1 MSVLSRLV
9 KRTTGRSIGANI
21 GQAVGTLTGG
31 SILGIPASIFGDTLS
46 EELSRASNRAETTT
60 TQTVPSNQ
68 GPVMP
73 TGPAQNIEI
82 DFRGDSDM
90 PMYSP
95 PAMANTPFIQPA
107 SFQQANVIPFIRP
120 GIGAVGTAIGA
131 GAAVIMDLL
140 TGQPTKLII
149 TRKLQREARQ
159 AADFYM
165 NDLDMVAEYL
175 SRTKGK
181 RFTEDI
187 VVDILLKRFTNQ
199 GPYVTKAAVRKT
211 RQTVRKLNTLSKLQ
225 AEICKPT
232 TRARV
237 RRTTTRAK
245 ASAMANC

>member
-9 KRTTGRSIGANI
+9 KRTTGRSIGANV
-21 GQAVGTLTGG
+21 GAAVGTLTGG

-46 EELSRASNRAETTT
+46 EELSRQSNRAEPTQ
-60 TQTVPSNQ
+60 TQTVPSDM
-68 GPVMP
+68 GPQMP
-73 TGPAQNIEI
+73 MGPAQNIEI
-82 DFRGDSDM
+82 DFRGGSDV
-90 PMYSP
+90 PML
-95 PAMANTPFIQPA
+95 NTAQMGNNPFIQPA

-175 SRTKGK
+175 SRVKKK

-199 GPYVTKAAVRKT
+199 GPFVTKAAVRKT
-211 RQTVRKLNTLSKLQ
+211 RATVRKLNTLSKLQ

-232 TRARV
+232 TRARA
-237 RRTTTRAK
+237 RRTTARAT
-245 ASAMANC
+245 ASAMAK

>member
-1 MSVLSRLV
+1 MSVFSRLSRAL
-9 KRTTGRSIGANI
+9 TGRSLGAN
-21 GQAVGTLTGG
+21 VGSVVGPL
-31 SILGIPASIFGDTLS
+31 LGIPGGPATGAIIGDTLS

-60 TQTVPSNQ
+60 TMTVPSNQ
-68 GPVMP
+68 GPIMP

-82 DFRGDSDM
+82 DFRGDTDV
-90 PMYSP
+90 PMLGS
-95 PAMANTPFIQPA
+95 AQMGNNPFIQNA
-107 SFQQANVIPFIRP
+107 SYQQANVIPFIRP
-120 GIGAVGTAIGA
+120 GYLQSS

-149 TRKLQREARQ
+149 TRKLQREAKQ

-175 SRTKGK
+175 SRTKKK

-232 TRARV
+232 TRARA
-237 RRTTTRAK
+237 RRTTARAT
-245 ASAMANC
+245 ASAMAK

>member
-1 MSVLSRLV
+1 MSVFSRLSRAL
-9 KRTTGRSIGANI
+9 TGRSIGAN
-21 GQAVGTLTGG
+21 VGSVVGPL
-31 SILGIPASIFGDTLS
+31 LGIPGGPATGAIIGDTLS

-60 TQTVPSNQ
+60 TMTVPSNQ
-68 GPVMP
+68 GPIMP

-82 DFRGDSDM
+82 DFRGDTDV
-90 PMYSP
+90 PMLGS
-95 PAMANTPFIQPA
+95 AQMGNNPFIQNA
-107 SFQQANVIPFIRP
+107 SYQQANVIPFIRP

-232 TRARV
+232 TRARA
-237 RRTTTRAK
+237 RRTTARAT
-245 ASAMANC
+245 ASAMAK

>member
-1 MSVLSRLV
+1 MSILSRIV

-21 GQAVGTLTGG
+21 GAVLGPALGVPGG
-31 SILGIPASIFGDTLS
+31 PLGGAVLGDTIS
-46 EELSRASNRAETTT
+46 EELSRGARPPEPTTMA
-60 TQTVPSNQ
+60 TVPSDM
-68 GPVMP
+68 GPQMP
-73 TGPAQNIEI
+73 MGPAQNIEI
-82 DFRGDSDM
+82 DFRGDSGM
-90 PMYSP
+90 PML
-95 PAMANTPFIQPA
+95 NTAQMGNNPFIQNA
-107 SFQQANVIPFIRP
+107 SYQQANILPFVRP

-149 TRKLQREARQ
+149 TRKLQRDAKM
-159 AADFYM
+159 AAEFYM

-211 RQTVRKLNTLSKLQ
+211 RSTIKKLNTLSKLE
-225 AEICKPT
+225 AEICKP
-232 TRARV
+232 R
-237 RRTTTRAK
+237 RRTPARRTATAK
-245 ASAMANC
+245 AMASAR

>member
-1 MSVLSRLV
+1 MSILSRIV

-21 GQAVGTLTGG
+21 GAAVGTLTGG
-31 SILGIPASIFGDTLS
+31 SILGVPAAILGDTIS
-46 EELSRASNRAETTT
+46 EELSRGARPPEP
-60 TQTVPSNQ
+60 TQMATVPSDM

-90 PMYSP
+90 PMYTTTQ
-95 PAMANTPFIQPA
+95 MGNNPFIQPA
-107 SFQQANVIPFIRP
+107 SFQQTNVIPFIRP

-149 TRKLQREARQ
+149 TRKLQRDAKM
-159 AADFYM
+159 AAEFYM

-187 VVDILLKRFTNQ
+187 VVDILLKKFTNQ

-211 RQTVRKLNTLSKLQ
+211 RSTIRKLNTLSKLE
-225 AEICKPT
+225 AEICKPRR
-232 TRARV
+232 RAPA
-237 RRTTTRAK
+237 RRASTATARAMAK
-245 ASAMANC
+245 A

>member
-1 MSVLSRLV
+1 MSILSRIV

-21 GQAVGTLTGG
+21 GAVLGPALGVPGG
-31 SILGIPASIFGDTLS
+31 PFGGAVLGDTIS
-46 EELSRASNRAETTT
+46 EELSRGARPPEPTTMA
-60 TQTVPSNQ
+60 TVPSDM
-68 GPVMP
+68 GPQMP
-73 TGPAQNIEI
+73 MGPAQNIEI
-82 DFRGDSDM
+82 DFRGDSGM
-90 PMYSP
+90 PML
-95 PAMANTPFIQPA
+95 NTAQMGNNPFIQNA
-107 SFQQANVIPFIRP
+107 SYQQANILPFVRP

-149 TRKLQREARQ
+149 TRKLQRDAKM
-159 AADFYM
+159 AAEFYM

-211 RQTVRKLNTLSKLQ
+211 RSTIKKLNTLSKLE
-225 AEICKPT
+225 AEICKPRRRAPMRRA
-232 TRARV
+232 TRA
-237 RRTTTRAK
+237 TAT
-245 ASAMANC
+245 ASAR

>member
-1 MSVLSRLV
+1 MSVFSDIVRKV
-9 KRTTGRSIGANI
+9 TGRGVGENV
-21 GQAVGTLTGG
+21 GRAVGAYFGG
-31 SILGIPASIFGDTLS
+31 PVGATVGQEAGGRLS
-46 EELSRASNRAETTT
+46 EELSRVSNQAETTT
-60 TQTVPSNQ
+60 SQTVPSNQ

-90 PMYSP
+90 PLL
-95 PAMANTPFIQPA
+95 NTAQMGNNPFIEPA
-107 SFQQANVIPFIRP
+107 VYQQANIIPFVRP
-120 GIGAVGTAIGA
+120 GIGALATGIGA

-149 TRKLQREARQ
+149 TRKLQRDAKM
-159 AADFYM
+159 AAEFYM

-175 SRTKGK
+175 SRTKKK

-211 RQTVRKLNTLSKLQ
+211 RSTIRKLNTLSKLE
-225 AEICKPT
+225 AEICKPRR
-232 TRARV
+232 RAPA
-237 RRTTTRAK
+237 RRASTATARAMAK
-245 ASAMANC
+245 A